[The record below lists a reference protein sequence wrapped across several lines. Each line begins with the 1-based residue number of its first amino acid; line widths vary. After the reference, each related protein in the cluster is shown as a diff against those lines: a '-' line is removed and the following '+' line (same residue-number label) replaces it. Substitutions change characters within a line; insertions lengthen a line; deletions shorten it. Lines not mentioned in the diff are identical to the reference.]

1 MIWVGWRQQ
10 RAEAAIVAA
19 MLVVLAVVL
28 LPTGLNIASAFDA
41 GHLASCTG
49 ARPSQ
54 SCQQAVDQFLVRF
67 NGVGGLIAWLT
78 LLPGL
83 VGTVLAAPLLVSLE
97 QGTQRLDW
105 TQSITR
111 RRWLVTKLGLAAV
124 AAVVAAGVLVLLV
137 TWWRMPFVRL
147 QGRMDNSVFDSEGTV
162 VLGYTLFALGLCTL
176 VGVLWRR
183 AVPALMVGFAGYFA
197 VRVLFDSVVRQHLL
211 SPLQA
216 TWRLDGAEPPGVR
229 HAWVLREFPSDR
241 LGHLAPID
249 ITCAHGPGIAINCP
263 PKPVGGYMH
272 AVYHPASHFWP
283 LQGIETA
290 IFGGLGLAML
300 AFAAWWVHERV
311 S

>member
-19 MLVVLAVVL
+19 MLAVLAAVL
-28 LPTGLNIASAFDA
+28 VPTGLNVASAFDA

-49 ARPSQ
+49 ATPSQ

-67 NGVGGLIAWLT
+67 DGLGGLVAWLT

-111 RRWLVTKLGLAAV
+111 RRWLVTKLGLAVA
-124 AAVVAAGVLVLLV
+124 AAVVAAVVLVLLV
-137 TWWRMPFVRL
+137 TWWRTPFVRL
-147 QGRMDNSVFDSEGTV
+147 EGRMNNSVFDSEGTV
-162 VLGYTLFALGLCTL
+162 VLGYALFALALCTL

-197 VRVLFDSVVRQHLL
+197 VRILFDTVVRQHLL
-211 SPLQA
+211 TPLQG
-216 TWRLDGAEPPGVR
+216 TWRADGAEPPGVR
-229 HAWVLREFPSDR
+229 HAWVLRQFPSDR
-241 LGHLAPID
+241 LGHLALGD
-249 ITCAHGPGIAINCP
+249 ISCAHGPSVATNCP
-263 PKPVGGYMH
+263 PPPSADYMH
-272 AVYHPASHFWP
+272 AVYHPASHFWA

-290 IFGGLGLAML
+290 IFGGMALAML